1 MKKRELGK
9 VRLEVIGVGC
19 MGMSWRRDSPR
30 FQGANFAKNLE
41 LVARVQEIAKE
52 KKVTAGQLALA
63 WVLAQGEDIVPIPGT
78 TKRSHLEENARAVD
92 IVLTP
97 EDLRRIDAVGPRGV
111 ATGARYAEAGMRSV
125 NG

>member
-1 MKKRELGK
+1 VTTPEEAQMKKRKLGK
-9 VRLEVIGVGC
+9 AGLEVSAIDD
-19 MGMSWRRDSPR
+19 WRRDSPR
-30 FQGANFAKNLE
+30 FQGTNFAKNLE

-63 WVLAQGEDIVPIPGT
+63 WVLDQGEDIVPIPGT

-97 EDLRRIDAVGPRGV
+97 EDLRRIDAVVPRGV
-111 ATGARYAEAGMRSV
+111 ATGARSKRE
-125 NG
+125 